1 MPRPCLFF
9 SPRLE
14 DSKNFERSSGP
25 ITAQLIS
32 NERTHTTKVTST
44 MRSLARR
51 HALALAALTI
61 YVMLLSQRRTG
72 SSPKLLMGRYERTK
86 AFRTLTF
93 SAQSQST
100 ELTNQQTTDNL
111 RLLET
116 VKRKI
121 NQLKEYKELLAA
133 KQNDLKIADAVH
145 HGRS

>member
-1 MPRPCLFF
+1 
-9 SPRLE
+9 
-14 DSKNFERSSGP
+14 
-25 ITAQLIS
+25 
-32 NERTHTTKVTST
+32 

-72 SSPKLLMGRYERTK
+72 SSPKLLMGRYERTE